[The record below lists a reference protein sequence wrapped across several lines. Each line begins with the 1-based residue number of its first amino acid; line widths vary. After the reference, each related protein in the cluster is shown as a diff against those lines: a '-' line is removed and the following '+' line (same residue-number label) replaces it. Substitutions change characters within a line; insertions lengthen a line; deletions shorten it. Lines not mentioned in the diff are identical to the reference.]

1 MIEFKVGILGAGQI
15 AGKIADTL
23 NKLDGF
29 TPYAVASRD
38 KDKAVAFGTEHN
50 IKVCYGSYDELI
62 EDPEVEL
69 IYVATVNSTH
79 AELAKKCINAG
90 KPSLIE
96 KPFSYNSRTA
106 AEIIKL
112 SEEKKVYCGE
122 AMWLRYTQLMNMAL
136 EFIKQGAIGDVR
148 TVTASL
154 GYDLRKVERVL
165 NMETAGGALLD
176 LGIYPITMVFMIMG
190 GPPISVASNFIKLKT
205 GVDAFSTIQMG
216 FQKGKL
222 ATITSS
228 MMGVLDNRCMIYG
241 TEGRMEIDG
250 VTCPERV
257 RIYTPDGKMVQELT
271 PPERYISGYEYE
283 FIAAREA
290 IIVGRTETP
299 YNTNSH
305 IMALY
310 SFTDALRKS
319 WGEFFPLPGEEELKR
334 YKPQTK
340 KA

>member
-1 MIEFKVGILGAGQI
+1 MIEFKVGILGAGHI

-29 TPYAVASRD
+29 TPYAVAARD
-38 KDKAVAFGTEHN
+38 KDRADSFGAEHN

-62 EDPEVEL
+62 ADPEVEL
-69 IYVATVNSTH
+69 IYVATVNSNH
-79 AELAKKCINAG
+79 AELAKKCILAG

-96 KPFSYNSRTA
+96 KPFSYNAKTA
-106 AEIIKL
+106 AEVIKL
-112 SEEKKVYCGE
+112 AEDNKVFCGE

-154 GYDLRKVERVL
+154 GYDLRNSERVTS
-165 NMETAGGALLD
+165 MKTAGGALLD
-176 LGIYPITMVFMIMG
+176 LGIYPITMVFMLMG
-190 GPPISVASNFIKLKT
+190 GPPVSVASNYVKLKT

-216 FQKGKL
+216 FPKGKF
-222 ATITSS
+222 ATIVTS
-228 MMGVLDNRCMIYG
+228 MMGVLDNKCMIYG

-250 VTCPERV
+250 VTCPEKV
-257 RIYTPDGKMVQELT
+257 RIYMPNGEMVQELN
-271 PPERYISGYEYE
+271 PPANYINGYEYE
-283 FIAAREA
+283 FLAAREA
-290 IIVGRTETP
+290 IIVGRQETP
-299 YNTNSH
+299 YNTRSH

-319 WGEFFPLPGEEELKR
+319 WNIIYPLPGEDSVANMR
-334 YKPQTK
+334 PQVK
-340 KA
+340 KV